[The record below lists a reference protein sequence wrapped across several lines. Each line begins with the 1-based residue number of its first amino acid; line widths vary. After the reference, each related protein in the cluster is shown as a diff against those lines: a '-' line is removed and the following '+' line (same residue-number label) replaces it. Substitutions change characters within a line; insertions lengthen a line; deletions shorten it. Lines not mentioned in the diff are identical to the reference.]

1 MLRNVDELKKK
12 YPVGT
17 EVVLVNMVGE
27 NLDKGLKGV
36 VSYVDDIGNI
46 GVHWEN
52 GSTLALIEGV
62 DSFYILSDY
71 SQKEKSM

>member
-62 DSFYILSDY
+62 DSFYIL
-71 SQKEKSM
+71 K